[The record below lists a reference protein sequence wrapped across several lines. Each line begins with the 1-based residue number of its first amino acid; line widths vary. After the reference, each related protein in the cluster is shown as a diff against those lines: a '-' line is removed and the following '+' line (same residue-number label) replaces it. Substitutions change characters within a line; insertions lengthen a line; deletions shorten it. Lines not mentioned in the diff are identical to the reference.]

1 MDADALSAT
10 PAARAALEALRAAAG
25 AHGPMERHCLRHFA
39 IAERLAGDR
48 AFDRELLLCTSW
60 LHDAG
65 LHTPSRDPY
74 VTEGARLAARVL
86 APFGWP
92 PERLQ
97 RCMDACEQHHAPRSR
112 MAMGLEVE
120 LVRQADLVDVTRG
133 IVNFGLDRR
142 WLGALFRD
150 VPRDGFWRLVGKSFR
165 SELSHRPASLIG
177 VFVSPRRTH
186 VPTLPGPEIFLG
198 GRGFILTGRDSPGKP
213 GREHGSEAPFCL
225 ISLSG
230 TGWLAVARRR
240 VGRRAGEMAGQ
251 SPGAGGD
258 EDRRG
263 YRHGRADGE
272 GGEPG

>member
-150 VPRDGFWRLVGKSFR
+150 VPRDGFWRLVGESFR

-177 VFVSPRRTH
+177 VFVSPWRTH
-186 VPTLPGPEIFLG
+186 VPTPPGPEIFLG
-198 GRGFILTGRDSPGKP
+198 GRGFLLTGRDSPGKP
-213 GREHGSEAPFCL
+213 GREHARCGPSKRACL
-225 ISLSG
+225 ACSRPETSG
-230 TGWLAVARRR
+230 TARSSASPCGCEESVTVGSVHQYLAEV
-240 VGRRAGEMAGQ
+240 Q
-251 SPGAGGD
+251 S
-258 EDRRG
+258 
-263 YRHGRADGE
+263 
-272 GGEPG
+272 